1 MSDQEWQTSS
11 FSMGAGNCLQVRR
24 ASFGAVSG
32 IVVVRNSRDPEGSM
46 VSFTPAEW
54 GAFIQGAKAGEFDA
68 PAG

>member
-24 ASFGAVSG
+24 AVSG

-54 GAFIQGAKAGEFDA
+54 DAFIAGAKAGEFDA
-68 PAG
+68 P